1 MEKKFKTLQEIFNN
15 EKFIELLYNQID
27 KYRNVRKQGVSYKRT
42 AYDTLSELGHF
53 NAAYFIEQF
62 PAIVLKQSSLSSSV
76 RQLIENIMNES
87 IRLTY
92 QYYGITKI

>member
-1 MEKKFKTLQEIFNN
+1 MEKKFNTLQEIFDN
-15 EKFIELLYNQID
+15 EKFMELLDNQID
-27 KYRNVRKQGVSYKRT
+27 KYRNVRKRGVSYKRT
-42 AYDTLSELGHF
+42 AYDKLSELGHF

-92 QYYGITKI
+92 QHYKLNRI

>member
-1 MEKKFKTLQEIFNN
+1 MEKKFNTLQEIF
-15 EKFIELLYNQID
+15 EDEQFKKELETQIIRFKSIR
-27 KYRNVRKQGVSYKRT
+27 KYKRYKRT
-42 AYDTLSELGHF
+42 AYDTLIDCGNF
-53 NAAYFIEQF
+53 TAKYMIEEF
-62 PAIVLKQSSLSSSV
+62 PAIVLKKSSLTSSV

>member
-1 MEKKFKTLQEIFNN
+1 MEKKFKTLQEIFDD
-15 EKFIELLYNQID
+15 EKVNQLLDNQIS
-27 KYRNVRKQGVSYKRT
+27 KYRDARKLGARYKRT

-92 QYYGITKI
+92 QHYKLNRI